1 MSSDNASSAKA
12 FERRVAEYSSS
23 RQLLIHGAK
32 YIVALSGGAD
42 SVALTYVLLAMG
54 VHVECAHCNFH
65 LRGAE
70 SDRDEMFCVDLCSK
84 LGVRLHR
91 AHFSTREYA
100 EAHHVSIEMA
110 ARELRYGWF
119 RSLRKDLGAEAICVA
134 HHRDDCVE
142 TVLMNLVR
150 GTGVH
155 GLRGILPK
163 NDDLIRPMLCVGR
176 EDIENYLA
184 ALRQDYVTDSTNLVD
199 DVVRNKIRLKV
210 LPLLM
215 DINPSVKS
223 TVAEV
228 AEHMT
233 EACRIIDY
241 TLDKAKSEVMCG
253 GAIDI
258 AKLMTLP
265 SPEYALFMILKDY
278 GFSSSQSKAVHAA
291 CSRHEAA
298 SGKVWSSDRYD
309 LLIDRGRMVL
319 ESKELSPFKEMVI
332 PETGLYVIRGTESR
346 IKIEQL
352 AVDSDFRLSK
362 ERFCICVDESR
373 LQFPLHLRRAVQGD
387 RFVPFGMR
395 NKKLLSDFLTDKKK
409 NLFEKR
415 RQLVLTSAN
424 GDIIW
429 VVGERVDNRVR
440 VDDTTSTVLRISLL

>member
-1 MSSDNASSAKA
+1 M
-12 FERRVAEYSSS
+12 
-23 RQLLIHGAK
+23 
-32 YIVALSGGAD
+32 
-42 SVALTYVLLAMG
+42 
-54 VHVECAHCNFH
+54 
-65 LRGAE
+65 
-70 SDRDEMFCVDLCSK
+70 
-84 LGVRLHR
+84 
-91 AHFSTREYA
+91 
-100 EAHHVSIEMA
+100 
-110 ARELRYGWF
+110 
-119 RSLRKDLGAEAICVA
+119 A

-215 DINPSVKS
+215 DINPSVKY

-291 CSRHEAA
+291 CCRHEAA
-298 SGKVWSSDRYD
+298 NGKVWSSDRYD

-319 ESKELSPFKEMVI
+319 EAKELSPFKEMVI

-352 AVDSDFRLSK
+352 AVDSDFRLIK